1 MTGLRALVD
10 RHLGAFNAR
19 DTEGWM
25 ALVDEDVVLEV
36 DGATLRGRE
45 AVRRHV
51 QSVPL
56 SFRSM
61 RAELDR
67 VVLETGDTIVFEY
80 RLLLA
85 DPERPRGA
93 RYLQGRICQ
102 IMRVRDGR
110 IAELRSF
117 YASMDAEGPVAPT
130 RSEAMRMAAEQT
142 GLRRVAT
149 LVARGISQDELFAAV
164 NEEIARLVCADLT
177 ALLRFEPGGDV
188 TLVAAWAGDR
198 GPFPVG
204 ARRPADALL
213 LGLAESGRA
222 RRIGGED
229 LARVRTFAD
238 VAERLGIRTA
248 VGVPVMVGGRVW
260 GASFVAAADPDAF
273 PPDTEDRI
281 AGFAELVETA
291 IANAQARS
299 QLAQVA
305 EEQRALRQVATLV
318 AGGASQSELF
328 AAVAQQASR
337 VLGGPPAA
345 LLRYGSEGDA
355 VVVAA
360 SGGLA
365 VPGMRVA
372 ADGGGIAAAVQRCSG
387 PVRVDSYATL
397 EGAAGDAARE
407 VGMRAA
413 VGAPIVVAGVLW
425 GTVIAMS
432 DDEPLPPVTEDRLA
446 KFAALVATAID
457 NTESAAELSASR
469 ARVVAAADESRHRI
483 QRDLQEGAERRLVE
497 TTTTL
502 RLAAGA
508 IGDAGE
514 RVSGLLRESL
524 DNAERATAEL
534 QELARGMLP
543 AALDHGGLRAGVESL
558 VAQMDLPVQVDVPAG
573 RLPRPVETTAY
584 FVVAEALTNALKHS
598 GAAHARVRGIV
609 DEGALALEIADDGVG
624 GADPAGGTGL
634 LGLADRVAAA
644 GGAISIASPPGGGT
658 TLAVTV
664 PVALDRA
671 R

>member
-1 MTGLRALVD
+1 MTALRALVD
-10 RHLGAFNAR
+10 RHLAAFNAL
-19 DTEGWM
+19 DTDGWM

-56 SFRSM
+56 SLRSM

-67 VVLETGDTIVFEY
+67 VVLEAGDTIVFEY
-80 RLLLA
+80 KLVLA

-130 RSEAMRMAAEQT
+130 RSEAMRMVAEQT

-164 NEEIARLVCADLT
+164 NEEIARLVSADLT

-188 TLVAAWAGDR
+188 TLVAVSAGGR

-204 ARRPADALL
+204 ARRAADALL
-213 LGLAESGRA
+213 LELAGSGRA
-222 RRIGGED
+222 RRIGEQE

-248 VGVPVMVGGRVW
+248 VGVPVLVGGRVW
-260 GASFVAAADPDAF
+260 GASFVAAADPAAF

-281 AGFAELVETA
+281 AGFAELVATA

-305 EEQRALRQVATLV
+305 EEQRALRQVATL
-318 AGGASQSELF
+318 AACGASQSELF

-345 LLRYGSEGDA
+345 LLRYEPEGDA

-360 SGGLA
+360 SGGPA
-365 VPGMRVA
+365 EPGMHVPV
-372 ADGGGIAAAVQRCSG
+372 GG
-387 PVRVDSYATL
+387 
-397 EGAAGDAARE
+397 
-407 VGMRAA
+407 
-413 VGAPIVVAGVLW
+413 GAPIVVAGVPW
-425 GTVIAMS
+425 GAIVATS
-432 DDEPLPPVTEDRLA
+432 DDETEDRLA
-446 KFAALVATAID
+446 KFAALVATAIG
-457 NTESAAELSASR
+457 NAESGAELSASR
-469 ARVVAAADESRHRI
+469 ARAVAAADDSRHRI
-483 QRDLQEGAERRLVE
+483 QRDLQEGAQRRLAE
-497 TTTTL
+497 TTATL

-508 IGDAGE
+508 IGGAGE
-514 RVSGLLRESL
+514 RVAGLLRESL

-543 AALDHGGLRAGVESL
+543 AALDQGGLRAGVRSL
-558 VAQMDLPVQVDVPAG
+558 VDRMDLPVDVDVPAD
-573 RLPRPVETTAY
+573 RLPGLAEKTAY
-584 FVVAEALTNALKHS
+584 FVVAEALTNAVKHS
-598 GAAHARVRGIV
+598 GAARARVRAVV
-609 DEGALALEIADDGVG
+609 DGDALELEIRDDGSG
-624 GADPAGGTGL
+624 GADPARGTGL
-634 LGLADRVAAA
+634 LGLTDRVAAA
-644 GGAISIASPPGGGT
+644 GGAIAIASPPGGGT
-658 TLAVTV
+658 TLLVTV
-664 PVALDRA
+664 PLAPDRA